1 MHDHTSYNDDDALLK
16 NLLHR
21 SVTDREFRT
30 RLLSEPDSAIE
41 EMIGVPVSNGQNAI
55 RVQFVEKDPG
65 LDALVVLP
73 DFADPEGELSDA
85 DLELVAGG
93 SMWCITSCWMT
104 IGVCLI
110 SAPDGPSP
118 SPSPSPGPGSGGG
131 GGSGF

>member
-1 MHDHTSYNDDDALLK
+1 MPEHTSYNDDDAVLK
-16 NLLHR
+16 YLLHR
-21 SVTDREFRT
+21 SVTDREFRS
-30 RLLSEPDSAIE
+30 RLLAEPDSAIE
-41 EMIGVPVSNGQNAI
+41 EMIGVPVSNGQNSM
-55 RVQFVEKDPG
+55 RVKFVEKDAG

-73 DFADPEGELSDA
+73 DYADPEGELSDA

-110 SAPDGPSP
+110 SAADGPSP
-118 SPSPSPGPGSGGG
+118 DPGPGSGGG